1 MSGYLEIEP
10 ARAKRVSDKK
20 LADIWDSHGWI
31 AEEKMNGWRYLMH
44 FGGALDRVYLTGRRI
59 SERTGLLSEKGLQ
72 VPDLWPNNDDNLFSY
87 TVLDGEIFPPEG
99 ASFRDIAGIMNA
111 DPEVAKATIARI
123 GPPTYHVFDILL
135 GDGDDYRELTQ
146 IERRK
151 ILEVKVDLI
160 DHPLIRLVPQ
170 RRPERAFFDE
180 VVTRGG
186 EGLILKDLGAEYGEG
201 WVKVKREHTIDV
213 VVTGFTEARFGRT
226 GRIHGQ
232 IGALVVSVYA
242 DGVLTEVAQVSGMDD
257 ATRLE
262 ITQNKSEWLGR
273 VVEITAQEWGKD
285 RLLHPRFTRV
295 REDAD
300 PRSCTFT
307 KMMRDLGRAES
318 TCPESDPQL
327 TLL

>member
-1 MSGYLEIEP
+1 MSYIEIEP

-20 LADIWDSHGWI
+20 LSDIWDSHGWV
-31 AEEKMNGWRYLMH
+31 AEEKLDGWRYLMH
-44 FGGALDRVYLTGRRI
+44 FGGNLPRTYLTGRRI
-59 SERTGLLSEKGLQ
+59 SERTGFLSEKGEQ
-72 VPDLWPNNDDNLFSY
+72 VPQLWPNEYAQRMSY

-111 DPEVAKATIARI
+111 DVEVAKATIARI
-123 GPPTYHVFDILL
+123 GPPTYRVFDILF
-135 GDGDDYRELTQ
+135 GDGDDFRELTQ

-160 DHPLIRLVPQ
+160 DHPLIQLVPQ
-170 RRPERAFFDE
+170 RRPDKAFFDE
-180 VVTRGG
+180 VVARGG

-201 WVKVKREHTIDV
+201 WVKVKREHTLDV

-226 GRIHGQ
+226 GRIFGQ

-242 DGVLTEVAQVSGMDD
+242 NGALTEVAQVSGMDD

-262 ITQNKSEWLGR
+262 ITQNKGEWLGR
-273 VVEITAQEWGKD
+273 VVEITAQEWAKD
-285 RLLHPRFTRV
+285 RLRHPRFV
-295 REDAD
+295 RARFDAD
-300 PRSCTFT
+300 PRACTFT
-307 KMMRDLGRAES
+307 KMMRDLGRAEEP
-318 TCPESDPQL
+318 CPDGPQL